1 MHRFFKA
8 DVMMNL
14 VSTVGVDMESH
25 KSPFCFLRFFSG
37 GGGEGQEKRVCT
49 VSIS

>member
-25 KSPFCFLRFFSG
+25 KSPFCFLRFF
-37 GGGEGQEKRVCT
+37 GGEEGRGRKKGFVQ
-49 VSIS
+49 